1 MKKKKTILITN
12 DDGINTRG
20 LNKLIAIARHYGR
33 VVVVAPD
40 QARSGQSH
48 AVSVALPLHLTKIRY
63 GEDFEEY
70 ICSGTPVDAIKL
82 GEQIILKENPDL
94 ILSGINHGSNA
105 SVNVIYSGTMAA
117 AREASID
124 GIPGI
129 GFSLLDYSP
138 EANFDEAEKYIR
150 QIIEDVLQNGLPPD
164 VALNVN
170 IPAVAEKD
178 LKGIRVCHQSQGR
191 WEEMME
197 ERKDEK
203 GNVYYWLTGTF
214 KDMEEDENGDI
225 KRLEQNYVTITPVQI
240 DITAYKHI
248 TELKNRFNRDK

>member
-1 MKKKKTILITN
+1 MKKQKTILITN

-20 LNKLIAIARHYGR
+20 LNKLIAIAKDYGK

-48 AVSVALPLHLTKIRY
+48 AVSVAIPLYLTKIRT
-63 GEDFEEY
+63 EENFEEY

-82 GEQIILKENPDL
+82 GEQIVLRENPDL

-129 GFSLLDYSP
+129 GFSLLDYAP
-138 EANFDEAEKYIR
+138 DANFDEAEKYIR
-150 QIIEDVLQNGLPPD
+150 HIIEEVLQKGLPPN

-178 LKGIRVCHQSQGR
+178 LKGIKVCHQSQGR

-203 GNVYYWLTGTF
+203 GNIFYWLTGTF
-214 KDMEEDENGDI
+214 KDMEEDDNGDI
-225 KRLEQNYVTITPVQI
+225 KRLAQNYITITPVQI
-240 DITAYKHI
+240 DITAYRHI
-248 TELKNRFNRDK
+248 PELKNRFDTL

>member
-1 MKKKKTILITN
+1 MKEKVTILITN
-12 DDGINTRG
+12 DDGIHTSG
-20 LNKLIAIARHYGR
+20 LNKLVEIARDYGK

-40 QARSGQSH
+40 QPRSGQSH
-48 AVSVALPLHLTKIRY
+48 AVSVAVPLHLTQLKS
-63 GEDFEEY
+63 EKDFEEY

-82 GEQIILKENPDL
+82 GEQIILKKNPDL

-117 AREASID
+117 AREAAID

-138 EANFDEAEKYIR
+138 DANFGEAEQYIR
-150 QIIEDVLQNGLPPD
+150 QIIENVIRHGLPPL

-170 IPAVAEKD
+170 IPAVPNAK
-178 LKGIRVCHQSQGR
+178 LQGIRVCHQSKGR
-191 WEEMME
+191 WKEMME

-203 GNVYYWLTGTF
+203 GNIYYWLTGTF
-214 KDMEEDENGDI
+214 EDMEEKDEGDI
-225 KRLEQNYVTITPVQI
+225 KQLDNNFVTITPVHV
-240 DITAYKHI
+240 DSTAYDHI
-248 TELKNRFNRDK
+248 NELSERFNV